1 MSRPAEIARA
11 WALSRVGHPYLYG
24 GTGQPCTVAY
34 RKARAAQ
41 YPASADKIRRNCPRM
56 AGSASSCEGC
66 RWYDPQEKIGK
77 TAYDCAQLTRWCMN
91 AAGISLVSG
100 ATSQWTKTA
109 WAEKGALSQMPLDRL
124 CLVYRQ
130 DSASVMGHAGIYLG
144 DGTVVHAKGHAEGVV
159 REQLN
164 EGHRF
169 THYAI
174 PQGLYGAA
182 EEDTAAPADVP
193 ANVSVNAP
201 ATALTHLDAA
211 LDALTQARQ
220 ALLALQAALR
230 EASHAAG

>member
-1 MSRPAEIARA
+1 MFPIRTCRRAIVPGKPTRPCVHYEIGQCLAPCA
-11 WALSRVGHPYLYG
+11 GKLSED
-24 GTGQPCTVAY
+24 AY
-34 RKARAAQ
+34 AQ
-41 YPASADKIRRNCPRM
+41 
-56 AGSASSCEGC
+56 
-66 RWYDPQEKIGK
+66 
-77 TAYDCAQLTRWCMN
+77 
-91 AAGISLVSG
+91 
-100 ATSQWTKTA
+100 
-109 WAEKGALSQMPLDRL
+109 
-124 CLVYRQ
+124 
-130 DSASVMGHAGIYLG
+130 
-144 DGTVVHAKGHAEGVV
+144 VVKNVVNFLNGHAEGVV